1 MPSKPKDISAS
12 RVSEC
17 TTDPRQSHPLP
28 PADQPDADSGE
39 HGDEGAARSLSAEG
53 GDGPAGGV
61 AGAASPGLLISPY
74 LHGKSVGAGG
84 GLGFAGSGQ
93 VESAGCLAAAMVGG
107 VRDSGRS
114 SRDTCRLVIGPGM
127 IRLSAP
133 NEDAVPAEDGD
144 DRACRGQI
152 TGWSHKSRRAML
164 QAFATCDYAPLVD
177 CVSGMV
183 TLTYP
188 GDWERVAGDGRKPK
202 RHFDALATRW
212 TRAWGES
219 PTWLWKMEFQAR
231 GAPHLHILTPIPQGL
246 AGTTRGAG
254 AGLRFRAWLSAVWAD
269 IVDRERERSRE
280 VMRSELSGS
289 EWVERLAIDDGHYRR
304 HLAAGT
310 NVSIAQGLVATDAR
324 RVAAYFLKHG
334 AAGGGKE
341 YQHVVPQLWVES
353 GSVGRFWGIRGF
365 DRSTTIVDLDD
376 YQYVLARRVLR
387 RHSRHVAEY
396 PPGHRYPTRV
406 TKRRVPL
413 FSNTFGGFTLVN
425 LGPEFATKVAQAI
438 RDW

>member
-12 RVSEC
+12 RVSKC

-61 AGAASPGLLISPY
+61 AGAVSRGLLINPY
-74 LHGKSVGAGG
+74 LHARSVGAGG
-84 GLGFAGSGQ
+84 RLGFAGSAQ
-93 VESAGCLAAAMVGG
+93 VESAGRLAAAMVGG
-107 VRDSGRS
+107 VRDSGVAS
-114 SRDTCRLVIGPGM
+114 TDTCRLVIGPGM

-133 NEDAVPAEDGD
+133 NEDAVPPEDGD
-144 DRACRGQI
+144 DRARRGQI
-152 TGWSHKSRRAML
+152 TGWSRKSRRAML
-164 QAFATCDYAPLVD
+164 QAFATCDYAPLAD

-188 GDWERVAGDGRKPK
+188 GDWECVAGNGRKPK

-212 TRAWGES
+212 TRAWGGS

-231 GAPHLHILTPIPQGL
+231 GAPHLHLLTPIPQGL

-254 AGLRFRAWLSAVWAD
+254 AGLRFRPWLSAVWAD
-269 IVDRERERSRE
+269 IVHRERVRAREASRDQYSAAAWLDQVACDE
-280 VMRSELSGS
+280 
-289 EWVERLAIDDGHYRR
+289 GHRVR

-310 NVSIAQGLVATDAR
+310 NVSIAKGLVATDAR

-341 YQHVVPQLWVES
+341 YQHVVPQSWVES

-365 DRSTTIVDLDD
+365 ERSTTTIDLDA

-396 PPGHRYPTRV
+396 ANGRYPTRV
-406 TKRRVPL
+406 TKRRKPL
-413 FSNTFGGFTLVN
+413 FSNDFGGFALVN
-425 LGPEFATKVAQAI
+425 LGPEFGAKVAQAV